1 VRAAYTAARFQARYV
16 QVAVPPARTAK
27 KKSPPKTVKAAV
39 AAVGPRK
46 SVSPKAPAA
55 GRSAALGAI
64 GAPGFM
70 NERAGVA
77 ATLGRAHRSRSTVI
91 NAHLRRRG
99 RRNQAKRDR
108 R

>member
-1 VRAAYTAARFQARYV
+1 
-16 QVAVPPARTAK
+16 
-27 KKSPPKTVKAAV
+27 
-39 AAVGPRK
+39 
-46 SVSPKAPAA
+46 
-55 GRSAALGAI
+55 
-64 GAPGFM
+64 M

-91 NAHLRRRG
+91 NAHLRSQG

>member
-1 VRAAYTAARFQARYV
+1 
-16 QVAVPPARTAK
+16 
-27 KKSPPKTVKAAV
+27 VKVAV
-39 AAVGPRK
+39 AAAGPRK
-46 SVSPKAPAA
+46 TVSPKAPAA

-70 NERAGVA
+70 NERAGVT

-91 NAHLRRRG
+91 NAHLRSQG

>member
-1 VRAAYTAARFQARYV
+1 MRAAYTAARFQARYV

-27 KKSPPKTVKAAV
+27 KKSPPRKVKAAV
-39 AAVGPRK
+39 AAPGPRK
-46 SVSPKAPAA
+46 TISPKAPAA

-70 NERAGVA
+70 NERAGMA
-77 ATLGRAHRSRSTVI
+77 ATLGQAHRSRSTVI
-91 NAHLRRRG
+91 NAHLRSQG